1 MASRVAIARALLYQP
16 QLLLMDEPF
25 AALDYFTRLAL
36 EEEMVALHQKSGVG
50 IIFVTHDVDE
60 ALLIG
65 QELVLLKQGEAP
77 VKRPI
82 VDDYPRHL
90 ESAQLQ
96 ELKAEILR
104 ILH

>member
-16 QLLLMDEPF
+16 QLMLMDEPF

-36 EEEMVALHQKSGVG
+36 EDEMVALHQKSGVG

-65 QELVLLKQGEAP
+65 QELVLLKSGQAP
-77 VKRPI
+77 VKRQI
-82 VDDYPRHL
+82 AEAYPRQL
-90 ESAQLQ
+90 ESASLQ
-96 ELKAEILR
+96 AMKRDILEILR
-104 ILH
+104 